1 MPKMT
6 QKTDRVTRLLKK
18 PAPYRTKMMP
28 PKKQAFACIDGPLK
42 GVTLWL
48 TSACTGVI
56 EMGGKAFQYVAAE
69 QDKPILKVEFK

>member
-6 QKTDRVTRLLKK
+6 SKTDRVTRLLKK
-18 PAPYRTKMMP
+18 PAPYRTKIMP

-48 TSACTGVI
+48 TSACTGVS
-56 EMGGKAFQYVAAE
+56 KWAARRFSTWP
-69 QDKPILKVEFK
+69 QSKINLT

>member
-6 QKTDRVTRLLKK
+6 RKTDRVTRLLKK

-56 EMGGKAFQYVAAE
+56 EMGGKMFQYVPSD
-69 QDKPILKVEFK
+69 QDKLVLKVEFK